1 MCDLEFGHRNLLEV
15 DGAIEQVVE
24 ISGRKD
30 EFDPANAA
38 ERIEPPNVLK
48 EGLQMLLVISLCG
61 RHAKLREI
69 DLVLER
75 LGLGRHRR
83 EIRITLRQLG
93 LKPNQRLADLALLAL
108 ERRQLLLE
116 AGLFLLKLRQP
127 VRERAWIIRVGRH
140 GGQEE
145 QQGHEGRCRA
155 DYSGGAPAE
164 PGMPG
169 SRRGL
174 KVVTPPNGGV
184 TPFGFF
190 SFFFFLAS
198 RFPRS
203 RDFAMVPASLT

>member
-1 MCDLEFGHRNLLEV
+1 M
-15 DGAIEQVVE
+15 
-24 ISGRKD
+24 
-30 EFDPANAA
+30 
-38 ERIEPPNVLK
+38 
-48 EGLQMLLVISLCG
+48 
-61 RHAKLREI
+61 
-69 DLVLER
+69 
-75 LGLGRHRR
+75 
-83 EIRITLRQLG
+83 
-93 LKPNQRLADLALLAL
+93 
-108 ERRQLLLE
+108 
-116 AGLFLLKLRQP
+116 FLLKLGQAIGK
-127 VRERAWIIRVGRH
+127 RAWIIRVGWH
-140 GGQEE
+140 CGQDE
-145 QQGHEGRCRA
+145 QQGRKGRCWA